1 MISKELLIEAWSK
14 YRPSTTE
21 HTPRG
26 PGVDK
31 DAKGI
36 KKKDM
41 NEIYGQQFLDKLF
54 QKMDKN

>member
-1 MISKELLIEAWSK
+1 MIGKELMIEAWSK

-31 DAKGI
+31 NAKGP

-41 NEIYGQQFLDKLF
+41 NEIYGQ
-54 QKMDKN
+54 